1 MIIMLNELE
10 HFIAVVDHGSFT
22 RAAKNNFV
30 SQPTL
35 SKSIKKL
42 ETRLK
47 VELFDRSTRSM
58 VLTDAGELVYS
69 QAYKIL
75 GATNEMNELLDDLMH
90 TPSGEIKIG
99 IPPLIGTL
107 FFPMIAKYFGK
118 EHPQIDLQLFEHGSK
133 RVEYLVEDGQI
144 DAGIVVLPVNNN
156 KFNILPFFEDVFK
169 FFAGSEHPLANKE
182 IIDVKD

>member
-1 MIIMLNELE
+1 
-10 HFIAVVDHGSFT
+10 
-22 RAAKNNFV
+22 
-30 SQPTL
+30 
-35 SKSIKKL
+35 
-42 ETRLK
+42 
-47 VELFDRSTRSM
+47 
-58 VLTDAGELVYS
+58 
-69 QAYKIL
+69 
-75 GATNEMNELLDDLMH
+75 LDDLMH

-156 KFNILPFFEDVFK
+156 KFNILLFFEDEFR
-169 FFAGSEHPLANKE
+169 FFAWSEHPLANKE
-182 IIDVKD
+182 IIDVKDLEKENFILFNQEFSLHELVIQRCEQAGFYPNIAYESSQW